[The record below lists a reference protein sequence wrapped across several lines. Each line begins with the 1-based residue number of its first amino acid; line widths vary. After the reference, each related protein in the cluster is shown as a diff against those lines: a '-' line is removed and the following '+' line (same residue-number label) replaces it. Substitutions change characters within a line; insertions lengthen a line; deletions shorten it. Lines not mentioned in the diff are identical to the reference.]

1 MFDAL
6 CSLAQIAPRNMSRI
20 LFDLAGAVY
29 DRAAPLARRWLPA
42 PIKRRLFGLVG
53 GIEARLDQGRS
64 RAPAPALSD
73 AAPLL
78 APDAFTGSIVLVN
91 NALAWGGAERQ
102 LVNTILGLEAR
113 LGEPVTLL
121 CQKLGEHVDYDFYKP
136 ALARMRGDARNMS
149 ALTEARAGMSNED
162 ASRISAQI
170 AWLPVD
176 VRERVVQLACDFI
189 TVRPRV
195 VHAWQDALS
204 IEAGYAAALVGVT
217 RIVLSGRNLAPTHF
231 AYHRPYMRDA
241 YTRLAAHPNVRMLN
255 NSEAGARDYATWLGL
270 PAEHIR
276 VLRNGFDFSAL
287 GDPQPICARYGIPS
301 QAPIIGS
308 VFRFYEEKRPLLWI
322 EAAAQIAAAR
332 PDAHFIVFGVGPL
345 LTEARALAALRGF
358 GARLHT
364 PGAQP
369 DAATQAAAFDVFMLT
384 SKHEGTPNVV
394 LEASAHGVPVVL
406 TDAGGASEAVM
417 EGMTGYVT
425 DDQPAA
431 LAARVLT
438 ILDDDQF
445 RTRCAEDGPAFV
457 RARFGLER
465 MIDETLDAYR

>member
-1 MFDAL
+1 MTRF
-6 CSLAQIAPRNMSRI
+6 
-20 LFDLAGAVY
+20 FYDLAGAVY

-53 GIEARLDQGRS
+53 GIEACLEHGRS
-64 RAPAPALSD
+64 RPPAPNL
-73 AAPLL
+73 AAARPRL
-78 APDAFTGSIVLVN
+78 APSAFTGPIVLVN

-102 LVNTILGLEAR
+102 LINTILGLEMR

-121 CQKLGEHVDYDFYKP
+121 CQKLGEHADYDFYRP
-136 ALARMRGDARNMS
+136 ALVEMRGPARNMGS
-149 ALTEARAGMSNED
+149 LSDAYAQLSSED
-162 ASRISAQI
+162 AASIDDMI

-176 VRERVVQLACDFI
+176 VRDRIVQLTGDFLALK
-189 TVRPRV
+189 PRI

-204 IEAGYAAALVGVT
+204 IEAGYAAALAGVP
-217 RIVLSGRNLAPTHF
+217 RIVLSGRNLTPTRF
-231 AYHRPYMRDA
+231 AYHRPYMREA
-241 YTRLAAHPNVRMLN
+241 YAQLAAHPNVRMLN
-255 NSEAGARDYATWLGL
+255 NSEAGARDYTAWLGL
-270 PAEHIR
+270 PAGRIR
-276 VLRNGFDFSAL
+276 VLRNGFDFDAL
-287 GDPQPICARYGIPS
+287 GDPAPICARYGIPPE
-301 QAPIIGS
+301 APIIGS

-322 EAAAQIAAAR
+322 EAAAHIAAAR
-332 PDAHFIVFGVGPL
+332 PDAHFIVFGIGPL

-358 GARLHT
+358 SARLHT
-364 PGAQP
+364 PGAAP

-394 LEASAHGVPVVL
+394 LEASAHGVPVVI
-406 TDAGGASEAVM
+406 TDAGGAAEAVL

-445 RTRCAEDGPAFV
+445 RARCAEGGPAFV
-457 RARFGLER
+457 RARFGLDR
-465 MIDETLDAYR
+465 MIDETLDVYR